1 MADYLQ
7 GMDVSDYNGVIG
19 WGQVARGAAVPA
31 FAYLKATEGGSR
43 VDRQYAS
50 NRAGASAQGQL
61 CGAYHFF
68 SPSTPVAQQV
78 ANFCSTVGSVK
89 GDLPPML
96 DVEQPGLAQPAYAA
110 AVADWLQQV
119 GDRLGCMPGIYT
131 NASFWTSCVGTFAPF
146 LAHPLWIA
154 HYTSGPGPALPP
166 GASSYTFWQ
175 FADTG
180 SVQGVAGPVD
190 VSRFAGSLAQLQ
202 ALRC

>member
-1 MADYLQ
+1 MADFLQ
-7 GMDVSDYNGVIG
+7 GMDVSENNWVIG
-19 WGQVARGAAVPA
+19 WGSVAGGAAAPA

-50 NRAGASAQGQL
+50 NRAGARAQGL
-61 CGAYHFF
+61 SSGAYHFF

-96 DVEQPGLAQPAYAA
+96 DVEQPGLAQPDYAA
-110 AVADWLQQV
+110 AVAAWLQQV
-119 GDRLGCMPGIYT
+119 GERLGCTPGIYT
-131 NASFWTSCVGTFAPF
+131 TASFWNSCMGAFTPF

-154 HYTSGPGPALPP
+154 HYTSGPVPALPP
-166 GASSYTFWQ
+166 GAASYTFWQ

-180 SVQGVAGPVD
+180 CVQGVSGAVD
-190 VSRFAGSLAQLQ
+190 LNRFAGSLAQLQ